1 MNWQGA
7 PRALA
12 LYLDKPASV
21 TGHHK
26 QELHL
31 VRLDSI
37 AKPVT
42 DVIDLNKRK
51 AGNQE
56 QWKRPP
62 SGHWASS
69 SSSAAPRA
77 GESPF

>member
-1 MNWQGA
+1 MFVNWQGA

-12 LYLDKPASV
+12 LYLDKPATV

-31 VRLDSI
+31 VRLDSV
-37 AKPVT
+37 AKCIT
-42 DVIDLNKRK
+42 DVIDVNKRK

-62 SGHWASS
+62 SSHWASGT
-69 SSSAAPRA
+69 SAASA
-77 GESPF
+77 ESPF

>member
-12 LYLDKPASV
+12 LYLDKPATV

-31 VRLDSI
+31 VRLDTVAKSI
-37 AKPVT
+37 T

-69 SSSAAPRA
+69 SSSPAPGTA
-77 GESPF
+77 ESPF